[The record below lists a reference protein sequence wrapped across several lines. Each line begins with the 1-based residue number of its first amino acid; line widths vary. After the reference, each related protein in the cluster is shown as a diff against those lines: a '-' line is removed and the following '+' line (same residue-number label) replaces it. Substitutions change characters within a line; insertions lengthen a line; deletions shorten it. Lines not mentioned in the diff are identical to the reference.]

1 MKKKLCAL
9 AAAVLLT
16 AAGGMADAQDLKI
29 PGLGTFPFGQEIS
42 ITDGS
47 DSRVGDWIKN
57 SVKTKGYGNTK
68 QAVID
73 NFLYVPPGMKLFPG
87 DPPYPYDSL
96 RIYQIRK
103 DMVQGDY
110 TATIYVISGT
120 EAELFAKAPKAAVR
134 FWREA
139 FREDAARPTSL
150 FGMPKIRA
158 EEFQADLDEAIAG
171 KKGNTESIRL
181 LALDGWRPVEN
192 DDGSFRWQQEIRGI
206 MTNSRGLSFPF
217 WGQSVLY
224 RNGENYYLM
233 EFRGSHA
240 AAQALEKD
248 LLYALYRLEREK
260 A

>member
-9 AAAVLLT
+9 AAAVLL
-16 AAGGMADAQDLKI
+16 AAGGGMTAAQDLKI
-29 PGLGTFPFGQEIS
+29 PGLGTFPFGQKVS
-42 ITDGS
+42 VTDGS
-47 DSRVGDWIKN
+47 GSRVGDWIKD
-57 SVKTKGYGNTK
+57 SVKGKGYGNTK
-68 QAVID
+68 QAVLD
-73 NFLYVPPGMKLFPG
+73 NFLYVPPGMKLFPEK
-87 DPPYPYDSL
+87 PPYPYDSL

-120 EAELFAKAPKAAVR
+120 EQELFAKAPKGAVR
-134 FWREA
+134 FWRNA

-150 FGMPKIRA
+150 FGRPKISA
-158 EEFQADLDEAIAG
+158 EEFQADLDEAIAE
-171 KKGNTESIRL
+171 KKGSTESVKL
-181 LALDGWRPVEN
+181 LTLSGWHPAEN
-192 DDGSFRWQQEIRGI
+192 DDGSFRWEQEVRGI

-224 RNGENYYLM
+224 RNGDNYYLM

-260 A
+260 V